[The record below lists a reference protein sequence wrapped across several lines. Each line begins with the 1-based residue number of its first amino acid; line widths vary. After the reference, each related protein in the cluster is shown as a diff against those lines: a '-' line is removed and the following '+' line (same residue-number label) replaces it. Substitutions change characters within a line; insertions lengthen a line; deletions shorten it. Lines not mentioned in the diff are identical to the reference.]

1 MKKYKYK
8 KIIISIAIITIFGV
22 AEFIGVL
29 PYVVARITSS
39 IYVAINYPTSSF
51 KFERAEIAYG
61 FGDYFVGY
69 KDKEGKGL
77 GIMLLPKEFPIFIIY
92 DSIKGEG

>member
-1 MKKYKYK
+1 MKRSKYK
-8 KIIISIAIITIFGV
+8 KIIISIAIITILGV
-22 AEFIGVL
+22 SEFMGVL

-39 IYVAINYPTSSF
+39 VYVAINYPTKGF

-61 FGDYFVGY
+61 FGDYFVSY
-69 KDKEGKGL
+69 KDKEGKGV
-77 GIMLLPKEFPIFIIY
+77 GIMLVPKEFPIFIIY